1 MAKPKPQL
9 IFGVVI
15 GTLVVAAGVL
25 VPWYFFVYKNNPY
38 PTWDLEFFGD
48 TVVQSVN
55 VTYGDIRDKL
65 VAFDYSFNYTRWWS
79 PDGYLSEIRNYTGIP
94 LWDLIEYSG
103 VNYGSANA
111 LRFVAAD
118 DYTSAILS
126 LDVVENNKS
135 LIIVCYE
142 EEGEL
147 LTGPEDAGDGYLMSA
162 VNYSI
167 NENIKSSQYTL
178 KWLIGIE
185 FLVDWDVTLF
195 GDTYV
200 EENKTISYYDIVHS
214 PELDRYENV
223 LINYTKLGISS
234 ELLNVSGVSLWSII
248 QYTEVNYTTASGVN
262 FTASDWNSYTVSLD
276 WVENN
281 ASKVLI
287 VYALNGELLNPDSDG
302 FLISLVDYTLT
313 VGTSSSKF
321 KAKFLSG
328 IEFTMFL

>member
-1 MAKPKPQL
+1 
-9 IFGVVI
+9 
-15 GTLVVAAGVL
+15 
-25 VPWYFFVYKNNPY
+25 
-38 PTWDLEFFGD
+38 
-48 TVVQSVN
+48 
-55 VTYGDIRDKL
+55 
-65 VAFDYSFNYTRWWS
+65 
-79 PDGYLSEIRNYTGIP
+79 
-94 LWDLIEYSG
+94 
-103 VNYGSANA
+103 
-111 LRFVAAD
+111 
-118 DYTSAILS
+118 
-126 LDVVENNKS
+126 
-135 LIIVCYE
+135 
-142 EEGEL
+142 